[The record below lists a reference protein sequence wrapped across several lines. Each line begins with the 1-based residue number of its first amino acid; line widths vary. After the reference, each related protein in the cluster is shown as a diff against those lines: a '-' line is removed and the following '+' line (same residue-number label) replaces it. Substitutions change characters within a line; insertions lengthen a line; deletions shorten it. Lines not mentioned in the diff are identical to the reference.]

1 MRRAFRYAFAVLAW
15 LFVVGIVV
23 QTFYAGLP
31 LFSRGSDF
39 EVHIGLGWTLHLVP
53 ILLVVVAAIARA
65 GRGTIWWTVG
75 LLAAVLPQ
83 PFLPGLRE
91 SAPILA
97 ALHPVN
103 ALLIFGLALVVA
115 LRSLAPLRAEA
126 TPAQPA
132 PSGPA

>member
-1 MRRAFRYAFAVLAW
+1 MRRWWRYAYAAIAW

-31 LFSRGSDF
+31 LFSSGQTF
-39 EVHIGLGWTLHLVP
+39 ETHVGLGWTLHLVP
-53 ILLVVVAAIARA
+53 LLLLVVAAVARV
-65 GRGTIWWTVG
+65 GRSTLLWTAG
-75 LLAAVLPQ
+75 LLVAVLPQ

-103 ALLIFGLALVVA
+103 ALLIFWLAYVVA
-115 LRSLAPLRAEA
+115 RRSLELARSAPQAAPTAPA
-126 TPAQPA
+126 T
-132 PSGPA
+132 